1 MLCLLALA
9 GRTAARQSRARYR
22 VCYVGKMRYAHFSHI
37 AYSIPRAPQALASVR
52 IKSDTSLPVLGSKRE
67 RYGAM
72 PKSAQYIVSWSPE
85 RAAYLLITPES
96 GAALLLSEDGDGWLA
111 WLEQHRAFA
120 FHGRSG
126 QINVLKEKRSR
137 GGDGYWYGYRRQGER
152 MRKRYIGRSEQLSIE
167 RLEEIAA
174 ILAHEHETAAL
185 FPDLVESA
193 QPAESAKQAASIMSF
208 EPLLMPKLQL
218 PRPQKSLLPREN
230 LLELLD
236 KGLEYK
242 VTLIAGPAGFGKTT
256 LVGQWIATRS
266 TRADFPRIAAVMLDE
281 GDNDPIRFWRY
292 IIAACRQFL
301 PESGTGAEEM
311 LLAHR
316 LPPFKPL
323 DVMLTVLLNALSRL
337 EHPAMLILDDLHV
350 INSPRVVETFSFFL
364 EHLPASLHLVLLTRG
379 DPPFSVARLRA
390 RNELLDIY
398 PPQLAFSPEETRAFF
413 ERELPFTLSP
423 TILRQ
428 IHERLEGWPAGLRLF
443 ARPLHQYA
451 NEQAIERV
459 LATFSSGY
467 WTFQEYFLSEV
478 LHALPPEQQEFL
490 LQSSV
495 LPRVTATLCDA
506 VMGREDSARLLAAL
520 RSGDLF
526 LVPLDS
532 LGQWARYHSLFAE
545 AMQREAR
552 RRLGDERLQQLAA
565 RASLWYEEHG
575 FIAEAIET
583 ALNAAAFN
591 RAASL
596 IERFIERYQQS
607 NASSIPELYRLYR
620 WLERLPEAELEHRPD
635 LCVQYAMT
643 LLFILMERPYFTPGK
658 ERIYHLLQAAEQRW
672 RDANNTAKLAEI
684 FAFRALLA
692 REDGK
697 TLQSVTWA
705 RQALAWL
712 PREDRNWRGV
722 ALATVG
728 IGEVFEGSLD
738 KARECFLEALALNE
752 QIGNIPHARAIRNM
766 LAWATFEQG
775 AMRQAAEEFRQV
787 QAEARLQED
796 RDDIARTSL
805 WQAQIAY
812 QWNNLEEAEQAA
824 REALALGEQMNEEE
838 VQTLAMTRLAQILYA
853 RGQGEQARQQLTTWL
868 TQRPAPT
875 SPHSYQLNR
884 QVQGRLAYIQLASG
898 DHASVRRWF
907 AAIERREETLPLL
920 QRQREQ
926 LLWARLL
933 LAQGEAPAAIETL
946 EGLYSSARETG
957 HLFFSMEIQAV
968 LALAY
973 EREGQH
979 TKAREVLLALLEMT
993 HSEGYLRL
1001 FLDEGEGM
1009 AELLSGLLP
1018 HLREKALLAYVRQIL
1033 SAFSPPRAAPDS
1045 EMTPGAALLLE
1056 PLSPRERKVL
1066 RLLAAGN
1073 SNADIAR
1080 ELVVSVN
1087 TVRTQVQ
1094 SIYRKLN
1101 VNNRVEASAAAR
1113 QLDLI

>member
-1 MLCLLALA
+1 
-9 GRTAARQSRARYR
+9 
-22 VCYVGKMRYAHFSHI
+22 
-37 AYSIPRAPQALASVR
+37 
-52 IKSDTSLPVLGSKRE
+52 
-67 RYGAM
+67 M

-85 RAAYLLITPES
+85 RAAYLLTAPEN
-96 GAALLLSEDGDGWLA
+96 GASRLLSEDGDDWLA

-126 QINVLKEKRSR
+126 QINVLKERRRR
-137 GGDGYWYGYRRQGER
+137 GGDGYWYGYRRHGER
-152 MRKRYIGRSEQLSIE
+152 MRKRYIGRSEQLSME
-167 RLEEIAA
+167 RLEEIAD
-174 ILAHEHETAAL
+174 LLVHEDETAA
-185 FPDLVESA
+185 PSPAPVENVPPVESV
-193 QPAESAKQAASIMSF
+193 KQAAGIMSF
-208 EPLLMPKLQL
+208 EPLLMPRLQL
-218 PRPQKSLLPREN
+218 PRPQRSLLLREN

-256 LVGQWIATRS
+256 VVAQWIASRS
-266 TRADFPRIAAVMLDE
+266 ERADFPRVASVTLDE

-292 IIAACRQFL
+292 IIGACRQFL
-301 PESGTGAEEM
+301 PGFGKEAEEM

-323 DVMLTVLLNALSRL
+323 DMMLTVLLNALSRL
-337 EHPAMLILDDLHV
+337 EHSAILILDDLHV
-350 INSPRVVETFSFFL
+350 INSPQVVETFSFFL
-364 EHLPASLHLVLLTRG
+364 EHLPASLHLALLSRG

-398 PPQLAFSPEETRAFF
+398 PPHLAFSLEETRAFF

-443 ARPLHQYA
+443 ARPLHLYA
-451 NEQAIERV
+451 NEQEIERM
-459 LATFSSGY
+459 LATFSASY

-478 LHALPPEQQEFL
+478 LHALPQEQQEFL
-490 LQSSV
+490 LQTSV
-495 LPRVTATLCDA
+495 LPRITAALCEAVT
-506 VMGREDSARLLAAL
+506 GREDSARLLEAL
-520 RSGDLF
+520 RAGDLF
-526 LVPLDS
+526 LGPLDS
-532 LGQWARYHSLFAE
+532 IGQWMRYHTLFAE
-545 AMQREAR
+545 AMQQEAR

-565 RASLWYEEHG
+565 RASTWYEEHG
-575 FIAEAIET
+575 LLMEAIET
-583 ALNAAAFN
+583 ALNASAFA

-596 IERFIERYQQS
+596 IERFVERYQQS
-607 NASSIPELYRLYR
+607 NASSIPELYRLHR
-620 WLERLPEAELEHRPD
+620 WLERLPEAELERRPD

-658 ERIYHLLQAAEQRW
+658 ERIYHLLQTAEQRW

-692 REDGK
+692 RQDGK

-728 IGEVFEGSLD
+728 IGEIFEGSLD
-738 KARECFLEALALNE
+738 KAREYFLEALALNE
-752 QIGNIPHARAIRNM
+752 QIGNIPYARAIRSM

-775 AMRQAAEEFRQV
+775 AMRHAAEEFRQI
-787 QAEARLQED
+787 QEEARLQED

-824 REALALGEQMNEEE
+824 RDALAFGELMNGEEL
-838 VQTLAMTRLAQILYA
+838 QALAMARLAQILHA
-853 RGQGEQARQQLTTWL
+853 RGQSEQAQQQLTSWL
-868 TQRPAPT
+868 AQRVVPA
-875 SPHSYQLNR
+875 SPHSYQFYR
-884 QVQGRLAYIQLASG
+884 QVQAQLAYIQLASG
-898 DHASVRRWF
+898 DLAAVRRWF
-907 AAIERREETLPLL
+907 AAIERREEALPLL
-920 QRQREQ
+920 QRRREQ

-933 LAQGEAPAAIETL
+933 LAQGESAAAVETL
-946 EGLYSSARETG
+946 EGLHSAARETG
-957 HLFFSMEIQAV
+957 HVIFAMEIQV
-968 LALAY
+968 MLAQAY
-973 EREGQH
+973 ERAGQH
-979 TKAREVLLALLEMT
+979 TKAREQLLALLERAA
-993 HSEGYLRL
+993 SEGYLRL
-1001 FLDEGEGM
+1001 FLDEGEEM
-1009 AELLSGLLP
+1009 AEMLRGLLP
-1018 HLREKALLAYVRQIL
+1018 HLREKALLAYVWQIL
-1033 SAFSPPRAAPDS
+1033 SAFPSPATAPGSGAAS
-1045 EMTPGAALLLE
+1045 GAALLLE
-1056 PLSPRERKVL
+1056 PLSPQERKVL

-1073 SNADIAR
+1073 SNAGIAR

-1113 QLDLI
+1113 QLNLI